1 MKKQAAFALQHS
13 RGGIILPSVRH
24 NADQVR
30 TYAVETEREYAL
42 ADEDHLTDKQLWK
55 RCYGQG
61 FRVVSV
67 SVSTGS
73 STDRLPSGEAQ

>member
-1 MKKQAAFALQHS
+1 MKSQPAFALQHS

-24 NADQVR
+24 SEGQVR
-30 TYAVETEREYAL
+30 AYAIDTEREYET
-42 ADEDHLTDKQLWK
+42 DEYGGCIKTDKQLWK

-67 SVSTGS
+67 VVSS
-73 STDRLPSGEAQ
+73 RECK